1 MMDFVRHFRQE
12 LQRPTPRPERLA
24 LAIAGIAEPALE
36 MEHYLHQ
43 LDELARYVQG
53 ALGERAAGRA
63 RAEQF
68 LQIITQEL
76 GFVGNRDNYY
86 DPVNSFLPIVLRER
100 TGLPIMLSLVC
111 MAIGHRIGLEIDGIG
126 FPGHFM
132 ARYRDEAGSW
142 LLDPFNG
149 EVVECDEADLYLSQ
163 IFQRPVAV
171 PAQMHQAVS
180 APALAHRILN
190 NLRNVYL
197 SRGDYV
203 HTAQVLDYLLELA
216 PDQADLW
223 QERGLM
229 HFYTEQWELA
239 TYDLKRYFYLQGRL
253 MLALGQD
260 DQTEI
265 QLDAQEQQLLAVFR
279 QIEERRRRLN

>member
-1 MMDFVRHFRQE
+1 MDFVRHFRQE
-12 LQRPTPRPERLA
+12 LLRPTPRPEHLA
-24 LAIAGIAEPALE
+24 LAIAGIAEPALD
-36 MEHYLHQ
+36 MEHYLRQ
-43 LDELARYVQG
+43 LDELAHVVRV
-53 ALGERAAGRA
+53 ALGEGAPGRA
-63 RAEQF
+63 RAEHF
-68 LQIITQEL
+68 LQIITQDL

-86 DPVNSFLPIVLRER
+86 DPANSFLPAVLRER

-111 MAIGHRIGLEIDGIG
+111 MAIGRRIGLVIDGVG

-132 ARYRDEAGSW
+132 ARYRDEAGAW

-149 EVVECDEADLYLSQ
+149 EVVECSDADLYLSQ

-171 PAQMHQAVS
+171 PAQMHEAVS

-197 SRGDYV
+197 NRGDYV
-203 HTAQVLDYLLELA
+203 HAAQVLDYLLELA
-216 PDQADLW
+216 PAQAEFW

-229 HFYTEQWELA
+229 HFHNEQWELA

-253 MLALGQD
+253 MLALGQE

-265 QLDAQEQQLLAVFR
+265 ELDAQEQQLLTVFR
-279 QIEERRRRLN
+279 QIQELRRRLN